1 MRIDQALLSKRL
13 ECQMKSISASVAL
26 VLVALL
32 TGCNSQ
38 DSQSTTTA
46 RVATPVTAVAI
57 SQRRVEV
64 LERSVARL
72 EAPQAPVVAAETS
85 GRVTQVLVDAGSEV
99 KVGDTLANL
108 DGEAQRHGGQAARAN
123 AEKLKALLANQERA
137 VTRLED
143 LVRREL
149 AAESALDDATSQRAA
164 LKAQLDEA
172 RAQADEADRNL
183 GQTRI
188 SSPVTGIIQSRRI
201 SVGDFVAVGQPLFDL
216 VVTQRLQ
223 AIAPFPETIGS
234 SLRVGQKAYVAPV
247 RSPSESIETTITEL
261 RPQIGLSSRA
271 MDVIIEF
278 ENPGGWRPGSSVTVE
293 VVVDARENSMT
304 VPPESIVRRPAGI
317 VVYTVE
323 DGVARQ
329 NAVELGVQ
337 SADWVEILRGL
348 QAGATVVRNGAGFM
362 TDGAAIDVQ
371 QALE

>member
-1 MRIDQALLSKRL
+1 
-13 ECQMKSISASVAL
+13 MKSISASVAL

-108 DGEAQRHGGQAARAN
+108 DGEAQRHGGRAARAN